1 MQLQQELKDR
11 DGKGVLI
18 IADCADNL
26 FRNKHFDQCNLVE
39 KWWQDIYIKWR
50 HRQEKEQNHITV
62 ICPYLGSLLSRH
74 PFDQHKHHIS
84 HNHSI
89 AIDMTGCILTGYPTV
104 KGEEIE
110 VAESAVSS
118 IDLSTRVLVA
128 EPEPDLQQ
136 IYNIWLHSMGFK
148 EVVITDSGKECLDE
162 IPTII
167 AVNKSVNKN
176 KNKTQEF
183 DMIILDTHLKD
194 IPYVQVAK
202 EIVNRTLDQRII
214 FTTTLPSDRVRQDID
229 SMGIKNNKNE
239 ILTKPFRF
247 SKLLSLICRSIKS

>member
-1 MQLQQELKDR
+1 
-11 DGKGVLI
+11 
-18 IADCADNL
+18 
-26 FRNKHFDQCNLVE
+26 
-39 KWWQDIYIKWR
+39 
-50 HRQEKEQNHITV
+50 
-62 ICPYLGSLLSRH
+62 
-74 PFDQHKHHIS
+74 
-84 HNHSI
+84 
-89 AIDMTGCILTGYPTV
+89 MTGCILTGYPTV

-128 EPEPDLQQ
+128 EP
-136 IYNIWLHSMGFK
+136 
-148 EVVITDSGKECLDE
+148 
-162 IPTII
+162 II

-239 ILTKPFRF
+239 ILSHLDF
-247 SKLLSLICRSIKS
+247 LSYYL

>member
-1 MQLQQELKDR
+1 
-11 DGKGVLI
+11 
-18 IADCADNL
+18 
-26 FRNKHFDQCNLVE
+26 
-39 KWWQDIYIKWR
+39 
-50 HRQEKEQNHITV
+50 
-62 ICPYLGSLLSRH
+62 
-74 PFDQHKHHIS
+74 
-84 HNHSI
+84 
-89 AIDMTGCILTGYPTV
+89 MTGCILTGYPTV

-110 VAESAVSS
+110 VAES
-118 IDLSTRVLVA
+118 
-128 EPEPDLQQ
+128 EPDLQQ

-176 KNKTQEF
+176 KNKTH

-229 SMGIKNNKNE
+229 SMGIKDNKNE

>member
-1 MQLQQELKDR
+1 
-11 DGKGVLI
+11 
-18 IADCADNL
+18 
-26 FRNKHFDQCNLVE
+26 
-39 KWWQDIYIKWR
+39 
-50 HRQEKEQNHITV
+50 
-62 ICPYLGSLLSRH
+62 
-74 PFDQHKHHIS
+74 
-84 HNHSI
+84 
-89 AIDMTGCILTGYPTV
+89 MTGCILTGYPTV

-128 EPEPDLQQ
+128 EPEPD
-136 IYNIWLHSMGFK
+136 
-148 EVVITDSGKECLDE
+148 
-162 IPTII
+162 
-167 AVNKSVNKN
+167 
-176 KNKTQEF
+176 
-183 DMIILDTHLKD
+183 LKD

-229 SMGIKNNKNE
+229 SMGIKDNKNE